1 MTQTYTFGASGPIL
15 TGNKAFTGTDAD
27 MQNILNWAK
36 VAYAAV
42 IDELFNPT
50 HTPGF
55 NPTNQ
60 QPAPPSPPICA
71 RDDASRKFK
80 KDSDLAAVPHHR
92 RKLARSN

>member
-1 MTQTYTFGASGPIL
+1 MTQTYSFGATGTVL
-15 TGNKAFTGTDAD
+15 TGTKNFTGTDAD

-36 VAYAAV
+36 VAYAGL

-60 QPAPPSPPICA
+60 QIGVAIA
-71 RDDASRKFK
+71 TATMRAWDDASRKFK
-80 KDSDLAAVPHHR
+80 KDSDLAAVPTPPQGSW
-92 RKLARSN
+92 A